1 QSPEV
6 RNMTT
11 ILTPCSNHKHHDIN
25 PTWHRINFMDIFMT
39 FLTAIICLFGLV
51 GNGIVIWLLGF
62 QIKRNS
68 FTTYVLNLAVADS
81 GVLILL
87 FLWGIKE
94 ICRLFR
100 GIDIQDYDLVLFLFG
115 LMYYIGQ
122 LFLTAISIDRCAS
135 VLFPIWHRCR
145 RPPHLSTTIC
155 ALIWVFCSLLGGL
168 HRILWDMPSIRTDI
182 SHYLFALLS
191 LVCLPL
197 MIVSSLTLLIK
208 VSQRSRQQRR
218 GKLLSAIIVALFF
231 FLIFTS
237 PFIVIYTLNKLFR
250 FHFNFQLLYFALLCS
265 SLNSSVN
272 PLIYLLVGRNRRG
285 QSRES
290 MKVIL
295 QKVFKEEEPG
305 EHLELRVQSQL

>member
-1 QSPEV
+1 
-6 RNMTT
+6 
-11 ILTPCSNHKHHDIN
+11 
-25 PTWHRINFMDIFMT
+25 MDIFMT

-81 GVLILL
+81 GVLIFL

-94 ICRLFR
+94 ICRYFR
-100 GIDIQDYDLVLFLFG
+100 IYIQDYDLAFFLFG
-115 LMYYIGQ
+115 LMYCIGQ

-135 VLFPIWHRCR
+135 ILFPIWHRCR

-155 ALIWVFCSLLGGL
+155 ALIWVSCSLLGGL
-168 HRILWDMPSIRTDI
+168 HRILLNMPSIRTDI

-218 GKLLSAIIVALFF
+218 GKLLSAILFALFF
-231 FLIFTS
+231 FLVFAS
-237 PFIVIYTLNKLFR
+237 PFTVIYILTKLYN
-250 FHFNFQLLYFALLCS
+250 FHFNFDLRYFALLCS
-265 SLNSSVN
+265 SVNSSVN
-272 PLIYLLVGRNRRG
+272 PLIYFLVGRNRRG

-295 QKVFKEEEPG
+295 QKVFKEEEEPG